1 MKIRNFTPH
10 AINLYNAGDV
20 TPAGLR
26 ENARPLHTFPSEGV
40 IRAVCNSTL
49 DYDITDETS
58 ELNIPIY
65 RNSYGAPLGLPPV
78 DEMADT
84 VFIVSAIAAKAMAEF
99 FPDVPCIM
107 PNGLVRDAEG
117 RIVGCTS
124 FSVL

>member
-26 ENARPLHTFPSEGV
+26 ENARPLYTFPSEGV

-58 ELNIPIY
+58 NLNIPIY
-65 RNSYGAPLGLPPV
+65 RNCYGAPLGLPPA
-78 DEMADT
+78 DEMEDT

-99 FPDVPCIM
+99 FPTIPCIM